1 MATPGEIERLTVPHI
16 VTPKA
21 PHGLPL
27 VPPLEP
33 GDQLTRD
40 EFERRYDA
48 MPHLKKAELLE
59 GEVHMPSPVR
69 WKRHANPHADMIGCL
84 FVYRASTPGVEVGD
98 NGSVRLD
105 MDSEPQPDAAMIIEP
120 SRGGRVQ
127 ISSDDYVVGGPELVA
142 EVAASSVSI
151 DLTTKLRIYRRNQVQ
166 EYLVWRVLEQ
176 SLDWFALRNSQ
187 YERLSMDEAGF
198 FKSEVFPGL
207 WLDAAA
213 LTRFDPAAVLRG
225 LQQGLASAEHANFAA
240 QLNKPPATK

>member
-1 MATPGEIERLTVPHI
+1 MAAPQTV
-16 VTPKA
+16 TTTLSTA
-21 PHGLPL
+21 LPQ

-48 MPHLKKAELLE
+48 MPRLKKAELLE
-59 GEVHMPSPVR
+59 GVVHIPSPVR
-69 WKRHANPHADMIGCL
+69 WKTHAVPHAHVVGWL
-84 FVYRASTPGVEVGD
+84 GVYRASTPGVRVGD
-98 NGSVRLD
+98 NCSVRLD

-127 ISSDDYVVGGPELVA
+127 ISPDDYVVGGPELVA
-142 EVAASSVSI
+142 EVSASSVSI

-187 YERLSMDEAGF
+187 YERLSMDEAGYY
-198 FKSEVFPGL
+198 KSEVFPGL

-213 LTRFDPAAVLRG
+213 LIRFDPAVVLQG
-225 LQQGLASAEHANFAA
+225 LQKGLASPEHAAFVAKLGEAA
-240 QLNKPPATK
+240 PYEMTH

>member
-1 MATPGEIERLTVPHI
+1 MI
-16 VTPKA
+16 
-21 PHGLPL
+21 
-27 VPPLEP
+27 PPLEP

-48 MPHLKKAELLE
+48 MPRLKKAELLE
-59 GEVHMPSPVR
+59 GVVHIPSPVR
-69 WKRHANPHADMIGCL
+69 WKTHAVPHAHVVGWL
-84 FVYRASTPGVEVGD
+84 GVYRASTPGVRVGD
-98 NGSVRLD
+98 NCSVRLD

-120 SRGGRVQ
+120 NRGGRVQ
-127 ISSDDYVVGGPELVA
+127 ISPDDYVVGGPELVA

-151 DLTTKLRIYRRNQVQ
+151 ELTTKLHIYRRNQVQ

-176 SLDWFALRNSQ
+176 SFDWFVLRNSQ

-198 FKSEVFPGL
+198 YKSEVFPGL

-225 LQQGLASAEHANFAA
+225 LQKGLASPEHAAFVAR
-240 QLNKPPATK
+240 LG

>member
-1 MATPGEIERLTVPHI
+1 MTKPAEVERLTAPPAI
-16 VTPKA
+16 TPTI
-21 PHGLPL
+21 PHGLPSI
-27 VPPLEP
+27 PSLEP

-59 GEVHMPSPVR
+59 GVVHMPSPVR
-69 WKRHANPHADMIGCL
+69 WNRHATPHTDLMTWLGT
-84 FVYRASTPGVEVGD
+84 YRAFTPGVQAGD
-98 NGSVRLD
+98 NGSMRLD

-127 ISSDDYVVGGPELVA
+127 ISPDDYVVGGPELVA

-166 EYLVWRVLEQ
+166 EYLVWRILEQ
-176 SLDWFALRNSQ
+176 SLDWFTLRNSQ
-187 YERLSMDEAGF
+187 YERLLVNADGF
-198 FKSEVFPGL
+198 YQSEVFPGL

-213 LTRFDPAAVLRG
+213 LTRFEPAAVLLG
-225 LQQGLASAEHANFAA
+225 LQKGLASPEHAAFVAKLDQAA
-240 QLNKPPATK
+240 APK